1 MIQNIAPHR
10 YQNEMSWKQPE
21 AEDWLLSFDEK
32 ARVCMK
38 VEDGKF
44 VLPTVG
50 AFTIPAERLQYLVAV
65 DDRAFF
71 LLKDGTLPEDGGFR
85 YEPSALLRELEP
97 RHVAFGASAGQS
109 LARWY
114 RNTRF
119 CGRCGRQMQPST
131 AERAMV
137 CPDCGYTIY
146 PRINPAIIAAV
157 TDGDRLVL
165 TRYKNRPFKKYALV
179 AGFAEIGE
187 SIEDTVRREV
197 FEETGLHV
205 GNIRF
210 YKSQPWVFTD
220 TLLMGFYC
228 ELAGSD
234 RITVQEDEL
243 AEAGWFPRDE
253 IPEDHSNISLTGEM
267 IERFRQGKE
276 KTEEAK
282 CLDLI

>member
-1 MIQNIAPHR
+1 MIQDIAPHR

-38 VEDGKF
+38 VEDGRF
-44 VLPTVG
+44 ALPTVG
-50 AFTIPAERLQYLVAV
+50 TFDIPAERLQYLVAV

-97 RHVAFGASAGQS
+97 RHAAFGASAGQS

-114 RNTRF
+114 KNTKF
-119 CGRCGRQMQPST
+119 CGRCGKQMQPST
-131 AERAMV
+131 VERAMV

-243 AEAGWFPRDE
+243 AEAGWFSRDE

-276 KTEEAK
+276 KTEAVS
-282 CLDLI
+282 C

>member
-32 ARVCMK
+32 ARVYMK
-38 VEDGKF
+38 VEDGRF

-50 AFTIPAERLQYLVAV
+50 TFAIPAERLQYLVAV

-114 RNTRF
+114 QSTRF
-119 CGRCGRQMQPST
+119 CGRCGKQMQPST
-131 AERAMV
+131 VERAMV

-187 SIEDTVRREV
+187 SFEDTVRREV

-205 GNIRF
+205 EKIRF

-243 AEAGWFPRDE
+243 AEAGWVPRDE

-267 IERFRQGKE
+267 IERFRQGEE
-276 KTEEAK
+276 KTEEVS
-282 CLDLI
+282 C